1 MESCCSWRALR
12 FSPERGGRGEAYNPG
27 LSDSTFQVPSVSST
41 PSALTPAGDPLRTPV
56 SEREVA
62 DLLVAALNLE
72 VAPADIDAEAPLYGD
87 GLGLDSIDILE
98 LALEISKKYGFELRS
113 DDDNNVRIF
122 GSLRSLT
129 AHVNAHRTR

>member
-1 MESCCSWRALR
+1 VS
-12 FSPERGGRGEAYNPG
+12 
-27 LSDSTFQVPSVSST
+27 SST
-41 PSALTPAGDPLRTPV
+41 PVLTPADPVPAAVT
-56 SEREVA
+56 EREVA

-72 VAPADIDAEAPLYGD
+72 VPAAEIDPEAPLYGE

>member
-1 MESCCSWRALR
+1 M
-12 FSPERGGRGEAYNPG
+12 
-27 LSDSTFQVPSVSST
+27 SST
-41 PSALTPAGDPLRTPV
+41 SPALAPAGDVPRSPV

-62 DLLVAALNLE
+62 DLVVAALNLE
-72 VAPADIDAEAPLYGD
+72 VSPADIQPEAPLYGE

-129 AHVNAHRTR
+129 AHVNANRTR

>member
-1 MESCCSWRALR
+1 
-12 FSPERGGRGEAYNPG
+12 
-27 LSDSTFQVPSVSST
+27 VSSI
-41 PSALTPAGDPLRTPV
+41 PSALTPAGAAPHALVT
-56 SEREVA
+56 EREVA
-62 DLLVAALNLE
+62 DLVVAALNLE
-72 VAPADIDAEAPLYGD
+72 VAPADIDADAPLYGD

-129 AHVNAHRTR
+129 AHVNANRTR

>member
-1 MESCCSWRALR
+1 MSS
-12 FSPERGGRGEAYNPG
+12 N
-27 LSDSTFQVPSVSST
+27 PSVI
-41 PSALTPAGDPLRTPV
+41 TPAGDPVRTPV
-56 SEREVA
+56 TEREVA
-62 DLLVAALNLE
+62 ELLVSALNLE
-72 VAPADIDAEAPLYGD
+72 VAADAVDPEAPLYGD

>member
-1 MESCCSWRALR
+1 
-12 FSPERGGRGEAYNPG
+12 
-27 LSDSTFQVPSVSST
+27 VSSST
-41 PSALTPAGDPLRTPV
+41 SVLTPADPVRHPV
-56 SEREVA
+56 TEREVA
-62 DLLVAALNLE
+62 ELLVAALNLE
-72 VAPADIDAEAPLYGD
+72 VSPAEIDAAAPLYGE

-98 LALEISKKYGFELRS
+98 LALEISRKYGFELRS

>member
-1 MESCCSWRALR
+1 
-12 FSPERGGRGEAYNPG
+12 
-27 LSDSTFQVPSVSST
+27 VSSLPT
-41 PSALTPAGDPLRTPV
+41 ALTPAGESLRALVT
-56 SEREVA
+56 EREVA
-62 DLLVAALNLE
+62 ELLVAALNLE
-72 VAPADIDAEAPLYGD
+72 VAPEGIDADAPLYGD

-129 AHVNAHRTR
+129 AHVNANRTR